1 VLPNK
6 LLDFYNGMG
15 LANLNFLPNSIE
27 VMRAYDKE
35 YIKSS
40 ANKLTDKSKYHASLS
55 GKDFLFNV
63 GNNFVMI
70 LINLLIYG
78 IAVGFSKLKPSCFQ
92 KFFMKMRNDYI
103 WGGFMRMAYM
113 SILDFGLAA
122 CVHIYHVRK
131 LFSGIYIMHHSIDI
145 LARLGPFLL

>member
-1 VLPNK
+1 MQLITLFCLINVPVLPTK

-15 LANLNFLPNSIE
+15 LANLNFLPNVIE
-27 VMRAYDKE
+27 IMHAYDKK
-35 YIKSS
+35 YIKSD
-40 ANKLTDKSKYHASLS
+40 ANKLLDMAKYHASLS

-70 LINLLIYG
+70 LINLAIYG

-92 KFFMKMRNDYI
+92 RFFMKMRKDYI
-103 WGGFMRMAYM
+103 WNGFMRMAYM

-122 CVHIYHVRK
+122 CIHIYYVT
-131 LFSGIYIMHHSIDI
+131 L
-145 LARLGPFLL
+145 LLVGP